1 MIRNKYNIVTILIY
15 LIWITFII
23 STIINFDN
31 ITDAGQKGALFVGLP
46 IVTLIITLF
55 CLIIITITNLI
66 CKKDFYNDL
75 LYILIPFLGLLLY
88 TFL

>member
-15 LIWITFII
+15 LLWITFII

-31 ITDAGQKGALFVGLP
+31 ITDAGQKGTLFVGLP

-66 CKKDFYNDL
+66 CRKDFYNDL

>member
-31 ITDAGQKGALFVGLP
+31 ITNAGQKGTLFIGLP

-55 CLIIITITNLI
+55 CFATIVITNLI
-66 CKKDFYNDL
+66 CRKDFYNDL
-75 LYILIPFLGLLLY
+75 LYILIPFFGLIL
-88 TFL
+88 FAFA